1 MTKIEKK
8 VLEAYLQQEDSGR
21 FTSQDIC
28 DNLQPTITLTPDTV
42 TEHMLE
48 KGYRLVRRDDR
59 LVWVW

>member
-8 VLEAYLQQEDSGR
+8 VLDAYLQEADNGR

-48 KGYRLVRRDDR
+48 NGFRLERRDDR

>member
-8 VLEAYLQQEDSGR
+8 VLDAYLQEADSGR

-48 KGYRLVRRDDR
+48 EGFRLERRDDR

>member
-8 VLEAYLQQEDSGR
+8 VLDAYLQEADSGR

-48 KGYRLVRRDDR
+48 NGFRLERRDDR

>member
-8 VLEAYLQQEDSGR
+8 VLDAYLQEADSGR

-28 DNLQPTITLTPDTV
+28 DNLQQTITLTPDTV

-48 KGYRLVRRDDR
+48 KGYRLERRDDR

>member
-8 VLEAYLQQEDSGR
+8 VLDAYLQEADSER

-48 KGYRLVRRDDR
+48 KGYRLERRDDR

>member
-8 VLEAYLQQEDSGR
+8 VLEAYLQEADSGR

-28 DNLQPTITLTPDTV
+28 DNLQPTITLSPDTV

-48 KGYRLVRRDDR
+48 KDYRLERRDDR